1 MTCPSCGTVNE
12 AGRKFC
18 GECGTRLAAVCPNC
32 GTSNAP
38 AARFCGECG
47 TNLGAAAPVSG
58 ASPAGIA
65 TPAAPASGPLIQGH
79 AVTAGPVAERRLVSI
94 LFADLVGFTT
104 LSEGRDHEEVRELLS
119 RYFDATREII
129 ERYGGTVEKF
139 IGDAV
144 MAVWGAPTAFEDD
157 AERAVRAALDVVVAV
172 KGLAPNLQARAGI
185 VTGEAAVTIGAQ
197 GQGMVAGDVV
207 NTASRLQSV
216 APPGTVLADE
226 ATQRATESAIAYEPA
241 GEQLLKGKTAPI
253 PAHRALRV
261 VARRGGAG
269 RADRMEAPFVG
280 RDSELRLLK
289 DIFHATA
296 RERRVRLVSILGQGG
311 IGKSRLTWELRKYG
325 DGIVEAIWWHQG
337 RSPAYGEG
345 ITFWALGEMVRSR
358 AGLVETDDEA
368 TTRAK
373 IAESVARFVTGPDRE
388 RVERAI
394 LTLLGIGQ
402 PEPIGTGELF
412 TAWRT
417 YFEGMATQGLV
428 IMVFEDLHWA
438 DQGQLDFIDHIL
450 EWSRGVPI
458 LIITLARPELLER
471 RPDWGAGRRNFLA
484 LDLGPLDQAS
494 MRELLTAFV
503 PGLPEAATRSIID
516 RAEGIPLYAVE
527 TIRML
532 VAEGR
537 LRERAGGG
545 FEPSGELGE
554 LAIPET
560 LHALIAARLDSL
572 DPAERALV
580 QDAAVL
586 GQSFTPAGLA
596 AVSGLPPQELTARL
610 RVLVRSDLLREEL
623 DPRSAER
630 GQYAFVQ
637 ALIREVA
644 YSTLSMKDRRTRH
657 LAAARFFESLGED
670 ELAGALAAHYL
681 AAFRATPAGEEADA
695 LAAQARVALRGAAE
709 RARALGSTRQA
720 VVFLQDALEVTT
732 DREEEA
738 QVLERLLQVA
748 GEAAELT
755 LGLELVTRLRAI
767 REAQGDRSGMALAA
781 AIECELLFSSRRRE
795 ASLELATKA
804 MAEFQDMAD
813 DENVLRLAASLAS
826 SLTFTKQYDLGRSMS
841 DRVLAAAER
850 LGNPEL
856 AARMLI
862 VKGNIAFYQGRLWE
876 SIALLEG
883 ARRVA
888 EQHGHQYLVNRA
900 HGSLSN
906 VLALDDPR
914 GTAALERQVVEYARR
929 EGRREQEIVTLGN
942 AAEDYRRTG
951 DWEWILRELDQTVRD
966 EDRNVT
972 DVFVDSARAILLAWQ
987 GALVETDAAAIIAT
1001 LEAVE
1006 DDDTKSGADDLRGT
1020 VAFARGDFA
1029 EAAREWTQQV
1039 NRSDLNAPY
1048 GLPKIGVAA
1057 VLAGDAAEAHAAL
1070 DRLTT
1075 LGSRG
1080 RAVEADKTAIG
1091 AGLAALE
1098 GDPDKALAGYR
1109 TAWAAFRDL
1118 GLAWDQG
1125 LMALSAG
1132 TRLDTADPE
1141 IVGWLREAREAFLRV
1156 RALPMVAQVDRLLAS
1171 ADSLGGGS
1179 GSGSGSG
1186 SSSGSSSGSGAGSGD
1201 GSGDGSANGATG
1213 HRPGAVQPAAS
1224 RASS

>member
-1 MTCPSCGTVNE
+1 MNCPSCGSVNE
-12 AGRKFC
+12 PGQKFC
-18 GECGTRLAAVCPNC
+18 GECGTKLAAVCPSC
-32 GTSNAP
+32 GTANP
-38 AARFCGECG
+38 PTARFCGECG
-47 TNLGAAAPVSG
+47 TQL
-58 ASPAGIA
+58 AG
-65 TPAAPASGPLIQGH
+65 AAPAGPPVARPVAAPATAPTIQHH
-79 AVTAGPVAERRLVSI
+79 AVTGGPVAERRLVSI

-104 LSEGRDHEEVRELLS
+104 LSEGRDHEEVRELLT
-119 RYFDATREII
+119 RYFEATREII

-144 MAVWGAPTAFEDD
+144 MAIWGAPTAYEDD
-157 AERAVRAALDVVVAV
+157 AERAVRAGLDVVAIV
-172 KGLAPNLQARAGI
+172 KGLAPNLQARAGV
-185 VTGEAAVTIGAQ
+185 VTGEAAVTLGAQ
-197 GQGMVAGDVV
+197 GQGMVAGDLV

-216 APPGTVLADE
+216 APPGSLLVDE
-226 ATQRATESAIAYEPA
+226 TTQRATESAIAYEPA
-241 GEQLLKGKTAPI
+241 EEKFLKGKTAPV
-253 PAHRALRV
+253 PACRALRV
-261 VARRGGAG
+261 VARRGGVG

-280 RDSELRLLK
+280 RDSELGLLK

-296 RERRVRLVSILGQGG
+296 RERRVRLVSITGQGG
-311 IGKSRLTWELRKYG
+311 IGKSRLAWELRKYG

-373 IAESVARFVTGPDRE
+373 VAESVARFVPEGPERE
-388 RVERAI
+388 RTERSI
-394 LTLLGIGQ
+394 LTLLGLGQ

-417 YFEGMATQGLV
+417 YFEGMAAQGLV

-438 DQGQLDFIDHIL
+438 DQGQLDFINHIL

-484 LDLGPLDQAS
+484 LDLGPLDHGA

-503 PGLPEAATRSIID
+503 PGLPESATRSIIE

-537 LRERAGGG
+537 LRDREGGG
-545 FEPSGELGE
+545 FEPAGELGE

-572 DPAERALV
+572 DPAERALA

-596 AVSGLPPQELTARL
+596 AVSGLPPQELEARL

-644 YSTLSMKDRRTRH
+644 YSTLSMKDRRARH

-681 AAFRATPAGEEADA
+681 AAYRATPAGEEADA
-695 LAAQARVALRGAAE
+695 LGAQARVALRGAAE

-732 DREEEA
+732 DEA
-738 QVLERLLQVA
+738 EQAAILERLLEVA
-748 GEAAELT
+748 FDAADYP
-755 LGLELVTRLRAI
+755 LGLELVPRLRAI
-767 REAQGDRSGMALAA
+767 RERQGDRHGLALATA
-781 AIECELLFSSRRRE
+781 FESELLFQARQRE
-795 ASLELATKA
+795 RALEIATKA
-804 MAEFQDMAD
+804 LAEYDDMPD
-813 DENVLRLAASLAS
+813 DRGVLRIAAQVAS
-826 SLTFTKQYDLGRSMS
+826 SATFTKQYDFGRAAS

-850 LGNPEL
+850 LGD
-856 AARMLI
+856 ADIATRMLNI
-862 VKGNIAFYQGRLWE
+862 KGNIAFYQGRLWE

-883 ARRVA
+883 ARRLA
-888 EQHGHQYLVNRA
+888 EQHGMAFQVNRA
-900 HGSLSN
+900 NASLAN
-906 VLALDDPR
+906 ILALDDPR
-914 GTAALERQVVEYARR
+914 STAALEREIVEFARR

-951 DWEWILRELDQTVRD
+951 DWDWILRELEQAVQD
-966 EDRNVT
+966 EDRNVV
-972 DVFVDSARAILLAWQ
+972 DLFVDAARATLLTWQ
-987 GALVETDAAAIIAT
+987 GQMDDDELATLIAT
-1001 LEAVE
+1001 LAALE
-1006 DDDTKSGADDLRGT
+1006 DLDTASGADDLRGT
-1020 VAFARGDFA
+1020 QAFNRGDFA
-1029 EAAREWTQQV
+1029 GAIRSWTSQV
-1039 NRSDLNAPY
+1039 DRSDLNAPY
-1048 GLPKIGVAA
+1048 GLPKIGLAA
-1057 VLAGDAAEAHAAL
+1057 VLAGDADAATLAL
-1070 DRLTT
+1070 DRLGA

-1080 RAVEADKTAIG
+1080 RAVEADKTAIR
-1091 AGLAALE
+1091 AGVAALA
-1098 GDPDKALAGYR
+1098 GDRDAALAGYR
-1109 TAWAAFRDL
+1109 TAWTAFREL

-1125 LMALSAG
+1125 LTALSAA
-1132 TRLDTADPE
+1132 TRLGLSDAE
-1141 IVGWLREAREAFLRV
+1141 VLGWLREAREAFAKV
-1156 RALPMVAQVDRLLAS
+1156 RAMPILAMTDRLLGSADAGADSAIAERAS
-1171 ADSLGGGS
+1171 A
-1179 GSGSGSG
+1179 
-1186 SSSGSSSGSGAGSGD
+1186 
-1201 GSGDGSANGATG
+1201 
-1213 HRPGAVQPAAS
+1213 QPAAS
-1224 RASS
+1224 RAST

>member
-12 AGRKFC
+12 PGRKFC
-18 GECGTRLAAVCPNC
+18 GECGTKLAAVCPNC
-32 GTSNAP
+32 GTANAP
-38 AARFCGECG
+38 GARFCGECG
-47 TNLGAAAPVSG
+47 TQLAAGPSAGPGTGMAAGGAGGAAGVGAGAAPG
-58 ASPAGIA
+58 SPMAAQAAGGT
-65 TPAAPASGPLIQGH
+65 TPAATSTIQHH

-119 RYFDATREII
+119 RYFDTAREII

-144 MAVWGAPTAFEDD
+144 MAIWGAPTAYEDD
-157 AERAVRAALDVVVAV
+157 AERAVRAGLDVVDAV
-172 KGLAPNLQARAGI
+172 KGLAPNLQARAG
-185 VTGEAAVTIGAQ
+185 VLTGEAAVTIGAQ
-197 GQGMVAGDVV
+197 GQGMVAGDLV

-216 APPGTVLADE
+216 APAGTVLVDE
-226 ATQRATESAIAYEPA
+226 TTQRATESAIAYEPA
-241 GEQLLKGKTAPI
+241 GDQLLKGKSAPV
-253 PAHRALRV
+253 PAHRAVRV
-261 VARRGGAG
+261 VARRGGVG
-269 RADRMEAPFVG
+269 RADKMEAPFVG

-296 RERRVRLVSILGQGG
+296 RERRVRLISILGQGG
-311 IGKSRLTWELRKYG
+311 IGKSRLAWELRKYG
-325 DGIVEAIWWHQG
+325 DGIIDRIWWHQG

-373 IAESVARFVTGPDRE
+373 VAESVARFIAAGPERE
-388 RVERAI
+388 RVERAL

-402 PEPIGTGELF
+402 PEPVGTGELF
-412 TAWRT
+412 TAWRA
-417 YFEGMATQGLV
+417 YFEGMAAGGLV

-484 LDLGPLDQAS
+484 LDLGPLDEAA

-503 PGLPEAATRSIID
+503 PGLPDAATRSIIE

-537 LRERAGGG
+537 LRDRQGGG
-545 FEPSGELGE
+545 FEPAGELGE

-560 LHALIAARLDSL
+560 LHALIAARLDAL
-572 DPAERALV
+572 DPAERALI
-580 QDAAVL
+580 QDGAVL

-596 AVSGLPPQELTARL
+596 AVSGLEPAQLTARL
-610 RVLVRSDLLREEL
+610 RVLVRSDLLREEM

-644 YSTLSMKDRRTRH
+644 YSTLSLKDRRTRH
-657 LAAARFFESLGED
+657 LAAARYFESLGED

-681 AAFRATPAGEEADA
+681 AAYRATPAGEEADA

-709 RARALGSTRQA
+709 RAKALGSTRQA

-732 DREEEA
+732 DETEQAEI
-738 QVLERLLQVA
+738 LERLLQVA
-748 GEAAELT
+748 ADAAQFT
-755 LGLELVTRLRAI
+755 LALELVPRLRAI
-767 REAQGDRSGMALAA
+767 RERQGDRSGLALAA
-781 AIECELLFSSRRRE
+781 AFEAELLFSERQRE
-795 ASLELATKA
+795 RALEVAKTALAQF
-804 MAEFQDMAD
+804 EDMPD
-813 DENVLRLAASLAS
+813 DLNVLRVAASLAGS
-826 SLTFTKQYDLGRSMS
+826 ATFTKQYDFGRATS

-876 SIALLEG
+876 SIALVEG
-883 ARRVA
+883 AKRVA
-888 EQHGHQYLVNRA
+888 EQHGIAYLVNRA
-900 HGSLSN
+900 HSSLAN
-906 VLALDDPR
+906 VLALDDPK
-914 GTAALERQVVEYARR
+914 GTAELERQVIDFSRR
-929 EGRREQEIVTLGN
+929 EGRREQEAITLGN

-951 DWEWILRELDQTVRD
+951 DWEWILQQLDMAVGD
-966 EDRNVT
+966 ADRNFI
-972 DVFVDSARAILLAWQ
+972 DLFVDSARAILLAWQ
-987 GALVETDAAAIIAT
+987 GQLDPDEAARLIAEAEATD
-1001 LEAVE
+1001 
-1006 DDDTKSGADDLRGT
+1006 DNDTASGAADIRAT
-1020 VAFARGDFA
+1020 MAFARGDYP
-1029 EAAREWTQQV
+1029 EAVRSWLQQTE
-1039 NRSDLNAPY
+1039 RSDLNAPY
-1048 GLPKIGVAA
+1048 GLPKIGLSAI
-1057 VLAGDAAEAHAAL
+1057 LDGDAKTAQQAL
-1070 DRLTT
+1070 DRLAA

-1080 RAVEADKTAIG
+1080 RAIEADMTAIR
-1091 AGLAALE
+1091 AGLAALA
-1098 GDPDKALAGYR
+1098 GDREAAMAGYR
-1109 TAWAAFRDL
+1109 AAWTAFRDL
-1118 GLAWDQG
+1118 GLPWDQG
-1125 LMALSAG
+1125 LTALSAG
-1132 TRLDTADPE
+1132 TRLGTEDGE
-1141 IVGWLREAREAFLRV
+1141 ILGWLREGREAFAKV
-1156 RALPMVAQVDRLLAS
+1156 RAAPMVAQVDAVLAAGGS
-1171 ADSLGGGS
+1171 ADGKGG
-1179 GSGSGSG
+1179 
-1186 SSSGSSSGSGAGSGD
+1186 A
-1201 GSGDGSANGATG
+1201 
-1213 HRPGAVQPAAS
+1213 RPAAAQPAAS